1 MRKSILFKT
10 LLMYALIISF
20 NACRKEASPDK
31 LTLHSAQAE
40 ITAKVNAWLDNQ
52 KSSINQEINTR
63 IKSLKENLDITRAR
77 FEMLS
82 DKEQF
87 LIVPVTDNFKP
98 INNRGN
104 NPVNNLLLIVNESG
118 EIRKGNIVQYVP
130 DNSQIGHEVPQNTF
144 FKMFNEKSID
154 CNGAFRFLS
163 IMDTYLYELKYENG
177 ALHSYGLMQPKMKTV
192 TTNSTNSDCVDWY
205 IVTTYF
211 YEDGTSDRDWEYI
224 GTTCDGCPPND
235 PRVAQSFLCGDGAGG
250 GGGDIEYEEEYIVT
264 VTCQKPVYF
273 IDTENGGG
281 SCNVTQSLYG
291 KFYKVHTENNKITSC
306 SF

>member
-20 NACRKEASPDK
+20 TACRKEASPDK

-63 IKSLKENLDITRAR
+63 IKSLKENLDLTRAR
-77 FEMLS
+77 FEKLS

-177 ALHSYGLMQPKMKTV
+177 ALHSYGLMQPKTKTV

-205 IVTTYF
+205 LVTTYF
-211 YEDGTSDRDWEYI
+211 YEDGSTNTDWEYL
-224 GTTCDGCPPND
+224 GTTCGGCAPSD
-235 PRVAQSFLCGDGAGG
+235 PTVQQSFLCGDSGGGAGPDPNDDVALVTQRDWVVVENINGLWDVISTERLSGVKNSLEAGG
-250 GGGDIEYEEEYIVT
+250 GH
-264 VTCQKPVYF
+264 F
-273 IDTENGGG
+273 
-281 SCNVTQSLYG
+281 
-291 KFYKVHTENNKITSC
+291 
-306 SF
+306 